1 MGNSYAVVK
10 HGIVIN
16 IVAWGG
22 ETEWQP
28 DEGYAVKTD
37 GSVGIG
43 WLYDGKDFTPPPEAM
58 PTQEE
63 LIAAAES
70 DRQSRI
76 DYATSQIVVWQTK
89 LLMGRKL
96 TTSEMA
102 QLNAWMD
109 YIDALAAVDT
119 STAPDI
125 DWPEQ
130 PQK

>member
-1 MGNSYAVVK
+1 MDNSYAVVK
-10 HGIVIN
+10 DGIVIN
-16 IVAWGG
+16 IVVWDG

-43 WLYDGKDFTPPPEAM
+43 WLYDGNDFTPPPESM

-63 LIAAAES
+63 LIAAAET

-76 DYATSQIVVWQTK
+76 DYATSRIIVWQTK

-96 TTSEMA
+96 TTSEME
-102 QLNAWMD
+102 QLNTWMD
-109 YIDALAAVDT
+109 YIDALEALDT

-125 DWPEQ
+125 EWPEQ

>member
-1 MGNSYAVVK
+1 MQKVYAIVVS
-10 HGIVIN
+10 GVVVNTIV
-16 IVAWGG
+16 WDGLS
-22 ETEWQP
+22 EWTP
-28 DEGYAVKTD
+28 EEGDAFETD

-58 PTQEE
+58 PTKEE

-76 DYATSQIVVWQTK
+76 DYATSRIIVWQTK

-96 TTSEMA
+96 TDSEMA
-102 QLNAWMD
+102 QLNSWMD

>member
-1 MGNSYAVVK
+1 MDNSYAVVK

-16 IVAWGG
+16 IVVWDGV
-22 ETEWQP
+22 TEWQP

-43 WLYDGKDFTPPPEAM
+43 WLYDGKDFMPPPEAM

-76 DYATSQIVVWQTK
+76 DYATSRIVVWQTK